1 MIPSHKY
8 YAPQSLDRL
17 VPVHVLKVVSQTK
30 DFPPNLSIRL
40 QPNRMHK
47 MLLVYLVIVLELL
60 WRQRTHLAVALEVV
74 PATYFSSPQTIII
87 INVVSPG
94 FQKLPPVLGHV
105 HWVNVANLKSRSA

>member
-1 MIPSHKY
+1 
-8 YAPQSLDRL
+8 
-17 VPVHVLKVVSQTK
+17 
-30 DFPPNLSIRL
+30 
-40 QPNRMHK
+40 MHR
-47 MLLVYLVIVLELL
+47 MLLVYLVIILELL

-74 PATYFSSPQTIII
+74 PATYFYYPPTII